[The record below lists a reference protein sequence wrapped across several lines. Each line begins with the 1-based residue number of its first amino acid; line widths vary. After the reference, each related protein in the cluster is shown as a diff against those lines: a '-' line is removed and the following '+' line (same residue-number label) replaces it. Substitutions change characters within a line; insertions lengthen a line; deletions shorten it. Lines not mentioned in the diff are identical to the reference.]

1 MPAVASG
8 ILDAVGWTADAD
20 LSRGRLLEPA
30 AGSGEFVVQAAVRLV
45 GSCRSRG
52 ITPTADRLCPRIT
65 AFELHPR
72 AASDAKR
79 RVHTSLLETGIDSTT
94 ASVCAD
100 TWIRTADFLLSD
112 RPNPGYTHV
121 VGNPPYI
128 RWSKLPSLLRSRYE
142 ERLPRQVT
150 RGDLFLPFL
159 DRSFEDLLP
168 TGRCGFLCSDRW
180 RYMAFADG
188 FRRRWLPWL
197 DILSNVSVNAADV
210 FDRRVDTYPSI
221 LIAAKRTTKAKNG
234 PLTGNCRGQTLAE
247 LKCVIK
253 AGPALGHSP
262 AFVLESHEDDVE
274 TELLRPW
281 IAAQEILDG
290 AVEWQGRRV
299 VVMFDSRGHLRRL
312 ASISTIGTPSTTLLP
327 RPNEQVHCQER
338 RSVVP
343 DNRQGPRRRLAPSEA
358 TGA

>member
-1 MPAVASG
+1 MPVVASS
-8 ILDAVGWTADAD
+8 ILDAVGWQADAD

-30 AGSGEFVVQAAVRLV
+30 AGSGEFVVQAAGRLV

-52 ITPTADRLCPRIT
+52 MTPTARLLCPRIT

-79 RVHTSLLETGIDSTT
+79 RVRTSLLQDGVDYTT
-94 ASVCAD
+94 ASACAD
-100 TWIRTADFLLSD
+100 AWIRTADFLLSET
-112 RPNPGYTHV
+112 PCSGYTHV

-142 ERLPRQVT
+142 ERLPRHLT

-159 DRSFEDLLP
+159 DRSLEQLQP
-168 TGRCGFLCSDRW
+168 TGKCGFLCSDRW
-180 RYMAFADG
+180 QYMVFAEG
-188 FRRRWLPWL
+188 FRQEWLPWL
-197 DILSNVSVNAADV
+197 DILSNESVDAADV

-221 LIAAKRTTKAKNG
+221 LIASKRTTKARSR
-234 PLTGNCRGQTLAE
+234 PPTRNCRGRTLAE

-253 AGPALGHSP
+253 AGPALGHAP

-274 TELLRPW
+274 PQLLRPW
-281 IAAQEILDG
+281 IAPQEILEG
-290 AVEWQGRRV
+290 AIDWQGRRV
-299 VVMFDSRGHLRRL
+299 VVMFDNSGHLRDLQAFPLLARRL
-312 ASISTIGTPSTTLLP
+312 ERFS
-327 RPNEQVHCQER
+327 NELAKRSHCPKR

-343 DNRQGPRRRLAPSEA
+343 DDR
-358 TGA
+358 